1 MYKNI
6 LVPIALEHDRDT
18 AGAMEI
24 ARLLLSDGG
33 KITALHVMEA
43 IPAYATQYLPA
54 AQMENRH
61 SDAVAL
67 LKSELGGVKDVEAVV
82 QTGHSGRTIVEYAEA
97 HDIDCIIIASHR
109 PGLQDYLL
117 GSTAGRVVR
126 HANCPVHVIR

>member
-18 AGAMEI
+18 AGALEI

-43 IPAYATQYLPA
+43 IPAYATQYLPKE
-54 AQMENRH
+54 QMETRH
-61 SDAVAL
+61 SDAEAL
-67 LKSELGGVKDVEAVV
+67 LKKELAGYKDIKPVVK
-82 QTGHSGRTIVEYAEA
+82 TGHSGRSIVEFADA
-97 HDIDCIIIASHR
+97 QDIDCIIIASHR

-117 GSTAGRVVR
+117 GSTAARVVR

>member
-18 AGAMEI
+18 AGAMEV
-24 ARLLLSDGG
+24 ARLLLSEGG
-33 KITALHVMEA
+33 KVTALHVMEA
-43 IPAYATQYLPA
+43 IPAYAATYLPDG
-54 AQMENRH
+54 QLETRRT
-61 SDAVAL
+61 DAETL
-67 LKSELGGVKDVEAVV
+67 LKSELGGVKGVKTVVE
-82 QTGHSGRTIVEYAEA
+82 TGHSGRSIVEYADA

-126 HANCPVHVIR
+126 HANCPVHVLR

>member
-18 AGAMEI
+18 SGAMDI
-24 ARLLLSDGG
+24 ARLLLTQGG
-33 KITALHVMEA
+33 NITALHVMEA
-43 IPAYATQYLPA
+43 IPAYAAHYLPDG
-54 AQMENRH
+54 QLESRRT
-61 SDAVAL
+61 DAEAL
-67 LKSELGGVKDVEAVV
+67 LKSELGGVKDVKAVV
-82 QTGHSGRTIVEYAEA
+82 ETGHSGRSIVEYADA

>member
-18 AGAMEI
+18 SGAMDI
-24 ARLLLSDGG
+24 ARLLLTDGG
-33 KITALHVMEA
+33 KISALHVLEA
-43 IPAYATQYLPA
+43 IPAYATSYLPA
-54 AQMENRH
+54 GQMESRH
-61 SDAVAL
+61 SDAETL
-67 LKSELGGVKDVEAVV
+67 LKSELGGVKDVKAVV
-82 QTGHSGRTIVEYAEA
+82 KTGHAGRTIVEYADA

-126 HANCPVHVIR
+126 HANCAVHVLR